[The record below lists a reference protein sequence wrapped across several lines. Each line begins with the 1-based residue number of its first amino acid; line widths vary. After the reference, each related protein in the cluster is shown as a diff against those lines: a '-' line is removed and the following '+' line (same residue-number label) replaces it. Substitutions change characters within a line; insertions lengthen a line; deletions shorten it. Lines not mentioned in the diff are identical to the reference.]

1 MNRIRISAIAAIA
14 AGAAAIHA
22 ASTRPAYTQGKPD
35 LVVLIAVDQFSAGL
49 FDRWRGRF
57 KSGLKRLMDEGIV
70 YSSAYQSHGLTETCA
85 GHSTMLT
92 GKHPRG
98 TGIVANEWFDTK
110 AGDQVY
116 CVEAPAFSTA
126 SNSQRHVG
134 PTNLLATTLGDWMK
148 DQQAMS
154 RVVTVS
160 GKDRASITMGG
171 HHGDGVFWYEDNF
184 GFSAYLAAGED
195 AAAKLAPLAE
205 LNAKIKA
212 ETASA
217 PPWTYYD
224 ESCRALEADYQ
235 FGPRTWHS
243 KLPPENPSGANIRPV
258 HLIDPYTMEAARILV
273 DRFRLGRR
281 GVTDLL
287 AVSLSATD
295 FVGHGYGTQGPEMC
309 DHLFRLDAQIGAFLT
324 FLDGLGPRVLV
335 VMTGDHGGSDFVER
349 LALRGFA
356 NARRIDS
363 KALLAAV
370 NGELKSKFALT
381 ADPLV
386 TPDFT
391 QFYAVDDKKR
401 ALGEPLRTKVIEAA
415 LAILNARPEVE
426 EAFSLKDLLSHRVKR
441 SAQSDYSLRDRYALS
456 VMEGRSGD
464 MIVAFKSGIATGPAV
479 PTGFL
484 MGHSG
489 PYRSDT
495 AVPIVFWW
503 QGIKGQTRV
512 LPVDTTMIA
521 PTLANIIDVKAP
533 ADLDGTCFDLGFPGA
548 LKCRR

>member
-1 MNRIRISAIAAIA
+1 MNRARISVITLIV
-14 AGAAAIHA
+14 GAAAAIYA
-22 ASTRPAYTQGKPD
+22 ASTRPAYTQSKPD
-35 LVVLIAVDQFSAGL
+35 LVVLIAVDQFSAAL
-49 FDRWRGRF
+49 FDQWRARF
-57 KSGLKRLMDEGIV
+57 KFGLKRFMDEGIV

-98 TGIVANEWFDTK
+98 TGIVANEWFDTRS
-110 AGDQVY
+110 GDPVY
-116 CVEAPAFSTA
+116 CVEALAFSSA
-126 SNSQRHVG
+126 SNPKRHVG

-148 DQQAMS
+148 DQQSMS
-154 RVVTVS
+154 RVVAVS
-160 GKDRASITMGG
+160 GKDRASITMAG
-171 HHGDGVFWYEDNF
+171 HRGDGVFWYEDNF
-184 GFSAYLAAGED
+184 GFTTYLATGED

-212 ETASA
+212 ETASP
-217 PPWTYYD
+217 PPWTYSE

-235 FGPRTWHS
+235 FGARTWHS
-243 KLPPENPSGANIRPV
+243 KLPPENPSGASIRPV

-273 DRFRLGRR
+273 DHFQLGRR
-281 GVTDLL
+281 GVIDLL

-309 DHLFRLDAQIGAFLT
+309 DHLYRLDAQIGAFLT
-324 FLDGLGPRVLV
+324 YLDGLGPRVLV

-363 KALLAAV
+363 KALLTAV
-370 NGELKSKFALT
+370 NDELKSKFAL
-381 ADPLV
+381 AANPLV

-426 EAFSLKDLLSHRVKR
+426 EAFSLKELLSHKVKR
-441 SAQSDYSLRDRYALS
+441 SAQSDYSLRDRYSLS
-456 VMEGRSGD
+456 VVDGRSGD
-464 MIVAFKSGIATGPAV
+464 IIVAFKSGIATGPAV

-503 QGIKGQTRV
+503 RE
-512 LPVDTTMIA
+512 
-521 PTLANIIDVKAP
+521 
-533 ADLDGTCFDLGFPGA
+533 
-548 LKCRR
+548 

>member
-14 AGAAAIHA
+14 AGAAAIQA
-22 ASTRPAYTQGKPD
+22 ASTPPAYTQAKLD

-49 FDRWRGRF
+49 FDQWRGHF

-126 SNSQRHVG
+126 SNPARHVG

-154 RVVTVS
+154 RVVAVS
-160 GKDRASITMGG
+160 GKDRASITMAG

-184 GFSAYLAAGED
+184 GFTTYLSAGED

-217 PPWTYYD
+217 PPWTYYED
-224 ESCRALEADYQ
+224 CCRALEADYQ
-235 FGPRTWHS
+235 FGAGRWHS
-243 KLPPENPSGANIRPV
+243 KLPPENPSGTNIRPV
-258 HLIDPYTMEAARILV
+258 HLVDPYTMEAARILV
-273 DRFRLGRR
+273 DHFRLGRR

-309 DHLFRLDAQIGAFLT
+309 DQLFRLDAQIGAFLT
-324 FLDGLGPRVLV
+324 LLDGLGPRVLV

-370 NGELKSKFALT
+370 NGELKSKFAFT
-381 ADPLV
+381 ADPIV

-426 EAFSLKDLLSHRVKR
+426 EAFSLKDLLSHKVER

-456 VMEGRSGD
+456 VMDGRSGD
-464 MIVAFKSGIATGPAV
+464 IIVAFKTGIATGPAL
-479 PTGFL
+479 PTAVL

-503 QGIKGQTRV
+503 QGIKGQTRI

-521 PTLANIIDVKAP
+521 PTLANIIDVKTP
-533 ADLDGTCFDLGFPGA
+533 AVLDGRCFDLGFPGA
-548 LKCRR
+548 SKCTR

>member
-1 MNRIRISAIAAIA
+1 MNRARISVIALIV
-14 AGAAAIHA
+14 GAAAAIYA
-22 ASTRPAYTQGKPD
+22 TSTRPAYTQPKPD
-35 LVVLIAVDQFSAGL
+35 LVVLIAVDQFSAAL
-49 FDRWRGRF
+49 FDQWRGRF
-57 KSGLKRLMDEGIV
+57 KFGLKRFMDEGIV

-98 TGIVANEWFDTK
+98 TGIVANEWFDTRS
-110 AGDQVY
+110 GDPVY
-116 CVEAPAFSTA
+116 CVEALAFSSA
-126 SNSQRHVG
+126 SNPKRHVG

-148 DQQAMS
+148 DQQPMR
-154 RVVTVS
+154 RVVAVS
-160 GKDRASITMGG
+160 GKDRASITMAG
-171 HHGDGVFWYEDNF
+171 HRGDGVFWYEDNF
-184 GFSAYLAAGED
+184 GFTTYLATGED
-195 AAAKLAPLAE
+195 AAAKLAPLAG
-205 LNAKIKA
+205 LNAGIKA
-212 ETASA
+212 ETASP
-217 PPWTYYD
+217 PPWTYSE

-235 FGPRTWHS
+235 FGARTWHS
-243 KLPPENPSGANIRPV
+243 KLPPENPSGASIRPV

-273 DRFRLGRR
+273 DHFQLGRR
-281 GVTDLL
+281 GVIDLL

-309 DHLFRLDAQIGAFLT
+309 DHLYRLDAQIGAFLT
-324 FLDGLGPRVLV
+324 FLDGLGTRVLV

-363 KALLAAV
+363 KALLTAV
-370 NGELKSKFALT
+370 NDELKSKFALT
-381 ADPLV
+381 ANPLV

-391 QFYAVDDKKR
+391 QFYAVDDTKR

-426 EAFSLKDLLSHRVKR
+426 EAFSLKELLSHKVTR
-441 SAQSDYSLRDRYALS
+441 SPQSDYSLRDRYSLS
-456 VMEGRSGD
+456 VVDGRSGD
-464 MIVAFKSGIATGPAV
+464 IIVAFKSGIATGPAV

-503 QGIKGQTRV
+503 QGMKGQTRI

-521 PTLANIIDVKAP
+521 PTLANIIDVKPP
-533 ADLDGTCFDLGFPGA
+533 ADLDGACFDLGFPA
-548 LKCRR
+548 APNCRR

>member
-1 MNRIRISAIAAIA
+1 MNRTRISVIASIAAA
-14 AGAAAIHA
+14 AAAIHA
-22 ASTRPAYTQGKPD
+22 ASTRPAYSQSKPD
-35 LVVLIAVDQFSAGL
+35 LVVLIAVDQFSASL
-49 FDRWRGRF
+49 FDQWRGRF
-57 KSGLKRLMDEGIV
+57 KSGLKRLIDEGIV
-70 YSSAYQSHGLTETCA
+70 YSNAYQSHGLTETCA

-110 AGDQVY
+110 TGDQVY
-116 CVEAPAFSTA
+116 CVEAPAFSVA
-126 SNSQRHVG
+126 SNPKRHVG

-148 DQQAMS
+148 DQQPTS
-154 RVVTVS
+154 RVVAVS
-160 GKDRASITMGG
+160 GKDRASITMAG
-171 HHGDGVFWYEDNF
+171 HRGDGVFWYEDNF
-184 GFSAYLAAGED
+184 GFTTYLAAGED

-205 LNAKIKA
+205 LNVKIKA
-212 ETASA
+212 ETAS
-217 PPWTYYD
+217 PPLWTYSE
-224 ESCRALEADYQ
+224 ESCRAFEADYQ
-235 FGPRTWHS
+235 FGARTWHS
-243 KLPPENPSGANIRPV
+243 KLPPENPSGATVRPV
-258 HLIDPYTMEAARILV
+258 HLIDPYTVEAARILV
-273 DRFRLGRR
+273 EHFQLGRR

-309 DHLFRLDAQIGAFLT
+309 DHLYRLDAQIGTFLT

-363 KALLAAV
+363 KAFLTAV
-370 NGELKSKFALT
+370 NDELKSKFSLT
-381 ADPLV
+381 VDPLV

-391 QFYAVDDKKR
+391 QYYAVGGKKL
-401 ALGEPLRTKVIEAA
+401 ALGEPLRTNVIEAA
-415 LAILNARPEVE
+415 LAILNGRQEVE
-426 EAFSLKDLLSHRVKR
+426 VAFSLKELLSHKEKR
-441 SAQSDYSLRDRYALS
+441 SAQSDYSLRERYAQS
-456 VMEGRSGD
+456 VMDGRSGD
-464 MIVAFKSGIATGPAV
+464 IIVAFKSGIATGPAL
-479 PTGFL
+479 PTGLL

-489 PYRSDT
+489 PYRNDT

-503 QGIKGQTRV
+503 QGMKGQTRI

-521 PTLANIIDVKAP
+521 PTLANIIDAKPP

-548 LKCRR
+548 PKCTR